1 MAPFK
6 QCGPGISRRIVLA
19 VLVGF
24 SAVSTLAGMW
34 FLTRFD
40 QTAGPVSA
48 APEKWPSSSAINR
61 LNGRPEI
68 LVFAHP
74 FCSCT
79 DATLDELAQLS
90 MRRKKDAAVPAITV
104 LFYRPV
110 KSAWVAS
117 NLWKKAQSLEGAR
130 VVWDYGGLE
139 ATRFGARTSGLTLL
153 YSPEGKL
160 LFRGGI
166 TGSRGHRGDNFGLDN
181 LTESLASNR
190 PTHLA
195 SRVFG
200 CALGNPDAEVA
211 GKL

>member
-1 MAPFK
+1 MATLK
-6 QCGPGISRRIVLA
+6 HRGRGTSRRIVLT
-19 VLVGF
+19 VLLGF

-34 FLTRFD
+34 VLTRFD
-40 QTAGPVSA
+40 QTAGPVGA
-48 APEKWPSSSAINR
+48 APEGWPASSAIKR
-61 LNGRPEI
+61 LNDRPEI

-90 MRRKKDAAVPAITV
+90 MRRKPGAATPAIKV
-104 LFYRPV
+104 LFYRPR
-110 KSAWVAS
+110 KSDWVA
-117 NLWKKAQSLEGAR
+117 NDLWKKAQSLEGAS
-130 VVWDYGGLE
+130 VAWDDEGLE
-139 ATRFGARTSGLTLL
+139 ARRFGARTSGTTLI

-160 LFRGGI
+160 LFRGGV
-166 TGSRGHRGDNFGLDN
+166 TGSRGHQGDNFGLDS

-200 CALGNPDAEVA
+200 CALGNPDAETA
-211 GKL
+211 DKL